1 MIIHKRKC
9 VAYTSTQSVNIGGID
24 RDKVNNNEDD
34 DQHRIYANI
43 RSQSFKI
50 PNDNDAKTP
59 MISCYQ
65 PQVNM
70 PKPRPKVP
78 PKPKNLNR
86 VPPAIARAASDPSAV
101 KNIKSIKT
109 PSQDDIRKDNENTH
123 VGHFLTERLI
133 EETKDIVAKNLMK
146 EKEELL
152 FRMQNNVNL
161 LQDSL
166 AEILSEIQDNSQ
178 HLESIVK
185 KIRLDGGIVEADKLK
200 LHIDELDSVTLLKTV
215 LSVRLKTTQN
225 KLELSK
231 ELKEME
237 FLNKKSMKLLS
248 QISEAEILTK
258 FRNTRGEVIL
268 KSLNSYLDQENLKRL
283 RQYLDLRITLQTE
296 MGDVK
301 EKLHI
306 TMRQLEILKI

>member
-1 MIIHKRKC
+1 M
-9 VAYTSTQSVNIGGID
+9 QQWF
-24 RDKVNNNEDD
+24 RDYD
-34 DQHRIYANI
+34 HFTA
-43 RSQSFKI
+43 
-50 PNDNDAKTP
+50 T
-59 MISCYQ
+59 
-65 PQVNM
+65 
-70 PKPRPKVP
+70 
-78 PKPKNLNR
+78 
-86 VPPAIARAASDPSAV
+86 
-101 KNIKSIKT
+101 IKFYIF
-109 PSQDDIRKDNENTH
+109 R
-123 VGHFLTERLI
+123 HFLTERLI

-231 ELKEME
+231 ELKEMVSY
-237 FLNKKSMKLLS
+237 LMY
-248 QISEAEILTK
+248 IWCLT
-258 FRNTRGEVIL
+258 
-268 KSLNSYLDQENLKRL
+268 LNSKVAFLIIFL
-283 RQYLDLRITLQTE
+283 T
-296 MGDVK
+296 
-301 EKLHI
+301 
-306 TMRQLEILKI
+306 